1 VEDVSRVMVV
11 RSPIAGDRACE
22 ALRAQGI
29 KCACIEM
36 PSERARTSPFRYI
49 SAASDPGVELTV
61 IVASA
66 DEARARDVLREW
78 AKSPDHQPESDP

>member
-1 VEDVSRVMVV
+1 MVV
-11 RSPIAGDRACE
+11 QSPIAGDRACE

-49 SAASDPGVELTV
+49 SAAGDPGLELTV
-61 IVASA
+61 IVEPA
-66 DEARARDVLREW
+66 DEARAREVLREW
-78 AKSPDHQPESDP
+78 AANPSNAPESES